1 MAREGAPTCGQ
12 GRSQPNRQWSRRPLA
27 SAPACS
33 RYRARLT
40 AGVRH
45 GERNEQD
52 MSLIALRERHI
63 DRLLSEEL
71 EASPAFA
78 AWFSRT
84 GFGARVPEAEPTS
97 CSTTIGHH
105 RVAGETD
112 ILVKLGWGSGTSAI
126 IHVEDMLGALPQ
138 PDQALRYAMAVRQ
151 IETISPVQVPS
162 LPPRPGYAVIHEKH
176 PSTMCL
182 SPSKRLPATL
192 GHVLTL

>member
-1 MAREGAPTCGQ
+1 
-12 GRSQPNRQWSRRPLA
+12 
-27 SAPACS
+27 
-33 RYRARLT
+33 
-40 AGVRH
+40 
-45 GERNEQD
+45 
-52 MSLIALRERHI
+52 MSLVALRERHI

-84 GFGARVPEAEPTS
+84 VFGARVPEAEPTS

-126 IHVEDMLGALPQ
+126 IHVEDKLGALPQ

-151 IETISPVQVPS
+151 AETISPAASALVAPQAWIRRHPRETS
-162 LPPRPGYAVIHEKH
+162 LYDVFISLEEIASHIRARV
-176 PSTMCL
+176 
-182 SPSKRLPATL
+182 TL
-192 GHVLTL
+192 